1 MLSSLNPRV
10 RDWRGRRVWIVG
22 ASSGIGAAL
31 ARELFTRG
39 ARVALSA
46 RREEPLRELAGPAA
60 QIGSALI
67 LPMDVTRP
75 GSVRDALQT
84 IVDRWQGIDV
94 VLWVAGTYRPM
105 RAYDFDL
112 ADAHRIVQ
120 TNLGGVVNGLASIM
134 PVLIGQRSGA
144 IGIVSSVAGFNG
156 LPMSL
161 VYGPTKA
168 ALINLAQSLYFDLH
182 PLGIGVHLINPGFVE
197 TPLTELNEFPMPAIV
212 SAQTAA
218 NRILTGFARGEFE
231 THFPRRFTGTMKLL
245 QLLPYRLYF
254 AVVKRITDSEA
265 ARGAPPAFAPGAPIR
280 VPEIAPP
287 ANASPAATAPSGSAA
302 GDPAAEAVATAKAAA
317 EPAAGADAE
326 AAAPPAAAKSA
337 NSRSGPRRPRSRKK
351 PAAVP

>member
-22 ASSGIGAAL
+22 ASSGIGAEL
-31 ARELFTRG
+31 ARELLKRG

-46 RREEPLRELAGPAA
+46 RRAEPLQALAGPALA
-60 QIGSALI
+60 AGSALI
-67 LPMDVTRP
+67 LPLDVGQP
-75 GSVRDALQT
+75 DSVRAGLQT
-84 IVDRWQGIDV
+84 IVDRWQGVDV

-112 ADAHRIVQ
+112 TEAQRIVQ
-120 TNLGGVVNGLASIM
+120 TNLGGVLNGLASIL

-197 TPLTELNEFPMPAIV
+197 TPLTDLNEFPMPAIV
-212 SAQTAA
+212 TAPAAA
-218 NRILTGFARGEFE
+218 NRILSGLERGEFE
-231 THFPRRFTGTMKLL
+231 THFPRRFTSAMKLL
-245 QLLPYRLYF
+245 QLLPYRAYF
-254 AVVKRITDSEA
+254 SVVRRITASEA
-265 ARGAPPAFAPGAPIR
+265 ALGAPPAFAPGAPIV
-280 VPEIAPP
+280 VP
-287 ANASPAATAPSGSAA
+287 
-302 GDPAAEAVATAKAAA
+302 AVAQATGPSQNMAAR
-317 EPAAGADAE
+317 PAT
-326 AAAPPAAAKSA
+326 PP
-337 NSRSGPRRPRSRKK
+337 GPRVARARNGRSAPR
-351 PAAVP
+351 

>member
-1 MLSSLNPRV
+1 M
-10 RDWRGRRVWIVG
+10 
-22 ASSGIGAAL
+22 
-31 ARELFTRG
+31 
-39 ARVALSA
+39 
-46 RREEPLRELAGPAA
+46 
-60 QIGSALI
+60 
-67 LPMDVTRP
+67 
-75 GSVRDALQT
+75 
-84 IVDRWQGIDV
+84 
-94 VLWVAGTYRPM
+94 
-105 RAYDFDL
+105 
-112 ADAHRIVQ
+112 
-120 TNLGGVVNGLASIM
+120 
-134 PVLIGQRSGA
+134 
-144 IGIVSSVAGFNG
+144 
-156 LPMSL
+156 
-161 VYGPTKA
+161 
-168 ALINLAQSLYFDLH
+168 
-182 PLGIGVHLINPGFVE
+182 
-197 TPLTELNEFPMPAIV
+197 

>member
-22 ASSGIGAAL
+22 ASSGIGAAV

-46 RREEPLRELAGPAA
+46 RREEPLRELAGPAVQA
-60 QIGSALI
+60 GAALV
-67 LPMDVTRP
+67 LPMDV
-75 GSVRDALQT
+75 GQADSVRAALQT
-84 IVDRWQGIDV
+84 IVDQWQGIDV

-120 TNLGGVVNGLASIM
+120 TNLGGVINGLASIM

-212 SAQTAA
+212 SAQAAA
-218 NRILTGFARGEFE
+218 NRILAGFERGEFE

-254 AVVKRITDSEA
+254 AVVKRITDSESA
-265 ARGAPPAFAPGAPIR
+265 KGAPPAYAPGAPID
-280 VPEIAPP
+280 VPAIAPMGVAPPPIATLGAAASGAGSDATAESAAP
-287 ANASPAATAPSGSAA
+287 AAPAAPAATRAS
-302 GDPAAEAVATAKAAA
+302 
-317 EPAAGADAE
+317 
-326 AAAPPAAAKSA
+326 
-337 NSRSGPRRPRSRKK
+337 PRRPRSRKK